1 MMFSEVDDMATD
13 PKQLYV
19 DTISH
24 LSPKERLQLAAMI
37 LEDLATSS
45 DFDDAW
51 SEQDLRDVT
60 SFSLSVS
67 PTHDQ
72 DNEAS

>member
-1 MMFSEVDDMATD
+1 MATD

-19 DTISH
+19 DTISN

-37 LEDLATSS
+37 LEGLASTSE
-45 DFDDAW
+45 FDDAW
-51 SEQDLRDVT
+51 SEEDLRDLT
-60 SFSLSVS
+60 AFSLSFA

-72 DNEAS
+72 DNKAS

>member
-1 MMFSEVDDMATD
+1 MATD
-13 PKQLYV
+13 AKQLYV

-24 LSPKERLQLAAMI
+24 LSPKERLQLAAII
-37 LEDLATSS
+37 LEDLATGGE
-45 DFDDAW
+45 FDDAW
-51 SEQDLRDVT
+51 SEQDLRDLT
-60 SFSLSVS
+60 AFSLSVA

>member
-1 MMFSEVDDMATD
+1 MATD
-13 PKQLYV
+13 AKQLYV

-37 LEDLATSS
+37 LEDLASS
-45 DFDDAW
+45 TEFDDAW
-51 SEQDLRDVT
+51 SEQDLRDLAA
-60 SFSLSVS
+60 FSLSVA
-67 PTHDQ
+67 PIHDQ

>member
-1 MMFSEVDDMATD
+1 MATD
-13 PKQLYV
+13 AKQLYV
-19 DTISH
+19 DTISQ

-45 DFDDAW
+45 EFDDAW
-51 SEQDLRDVT
+51 SEQDLRDLT
-60 SFSLSVS
+60 AFSLSVA

>member
-1 MMFSEVDDMATD
+1 MATD

>member
-1 MMFSEVDDMATD
+1 MATD
-13 PKQLYV
+13 AKQLYV

-37 LEDLATSS
+37 LEDLAASS
-45 DFDDAW
+45 EFDEAW
-51 SEQDLRDVT
+51 SEQDLRDLT
-60 SFSLSVS
+60 AFSLSVA
-67 PTHDQ
+67 PTDDQ

>member
-1 MMFSEVDDMATD
+1 MATN

-37 LEDLATSS
+37 LEDLTTSRE
-45 DFDDAW
+45 FDDAW
-51 SEQDLRDVT
+51 SEQDLRDLT
-60 SFSLSVS
+60 AFSLSVA

>member
-1 MMFSEVDDMATD
+1 MATD
-13 PKQLYV
+13 AKQLYV

-24 LSPKERLQLAAMI
+24 LSPKERLHLAAMI
-37 LEDLATSS
+37 LEDLATGS

-51 SEQDLRDVT
+51 SEQDLRDLIA
-60 SFSLSVS
+60 FSLSVA

>member
-1 MMFSEVDDMATD
+1 
-13 PKQLYV
+13 
-19 DTISH
+19 
-24 LSPKERLQLAAMI
+24 LAAMI
-37 LEDLATSS
+37 LDDLANSS

-51 SEQDLRDVT
+51 SEQDLRDLT
-60 SFSLSVS
+60 AFSLSLA

>member
-1 MMFSEVDDMATD
+1 MATD

-24 LSPKERLQLAAMI
+24 LPAKERLQLAALI
-37 LEDLATSS
+37 LEDLAASRE
-45 DFDDAW
+45 FDDAW
-51 SEQDLRDVT
+51 SEQDLRDLAA
-60 SFSLSVS
+60 FSLSIA
-67 PTHDQ
+67 PTHEQ

>member
-1 MMFSEVDDMATD
+1 MATD
-13 PKQLYV
+13 AKQLYV

-37 LEDLATSS
+37 LEDLASS
-45 DFDDAW
+45 TEFDDAW
-51 SEQDLRDVT
+51 SEQDLRDLT
-60 SFSLSVS
+60 AFSLSS
-67 PTHDQ
+67 APTHEQ

>member
-1 MMFSEVDDMATD
+1 MVTD
-13 PKQLYV
+13 AKQLYA

-37 LEDLATSS
+37 LEDLNVTR

-51 SEQDLRDVT
+51 SEQDLRDLT
-60 SFSLSVS
+60 AFSLSVA
-67 PTHDQ
+67 PANERDH
-72 DNEAS
+72 EAS

>member
-1 MMFSEVDDMATD
+1 MATEA
-13 PKQLYV
+13 KQFFV

-24 LSPKERLQLAAMI
+24 LFPKERLQLAALI
-37 LEDLATSS
+37 LEDLAASRE
-45 DFDDAW
+45 FDDGW
-51 SEQDLRDVT
+51 SEQDLRDLT
-60 SFSLSVS
+60 AFSFSIN

>member
-1 MMFSEVDDMATD
+1 MATD
-13 PKQLYV
+13 AKQLYV

-37 LEDLATSS
+37 LEDLAASS
-45 DFDDAW
+45 EFDDAW
-51 SEQDLRDVT
+51 SEQDLRDLT
-60 SFSLSVS
+60 AFSLSVA
-67 PTHDQ
+67 PTDDQ